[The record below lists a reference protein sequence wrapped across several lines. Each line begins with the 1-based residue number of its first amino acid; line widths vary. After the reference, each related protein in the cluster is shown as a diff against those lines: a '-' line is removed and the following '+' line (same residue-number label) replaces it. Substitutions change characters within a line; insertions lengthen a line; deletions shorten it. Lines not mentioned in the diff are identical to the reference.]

1 MKLQR
6 LDTQTRQKQII
17 KAALEIIHQ
26 HGLAKL
32 TIKELAQKVRISE
45 QAIYRH
51 FDNKLAILKALLQ
64 YFSQSLHNELQDIQL
79 RGNYL
84 KGIRELIIR
93 HLTFFAENPSMAA
106 LVYPEE
112 VFQIEPVIGSK
123 VQETI
128 NTRISFI
135 AEMLSQAQD
144 EGVVVRNIA
153 AENLALIIFG
163 SIRIL
168 VTQWRFSGRS
178 FDLVSKGK
186 AMADDLIELIRV
198 KSDIHTT
205 K

>member
-6 LDTQTRQKQII
+6 LDTRTRQKQIVE
-17 KAALEIIHQ
+17 AALEIIHQ

-32 TIKELAQKVRISE
+32 TIKELAQKVCISE

-51 FDNKLAILKALLQ
+51 FENKLAILQALLQ
-64 YFSQSLHNELQDIQL
+64 YFSQSLHTELQNIQL
-79 RGNYL
+79 KGNYL
-84 KGIRELIIR
+84 NGIRELIIR
-93 HLTFFAENPSMAA
+93 HLIFFAKHPSMAA

-112 VFQIEPVIGSK
+112 VFQTEPMIGSK

-135 AEMLSQAQD
+135 AEIIAEAQN
-144 EGVVVRNIA
+144 EGIIVRHIA
-153 AENLALIIFG
+153 PGNLALIIFG

-186 AMADDLIELIRV
+186 IMADDLIALIDM
-198 KSDIHTT
+198 KSNIHST
-205 K
+205 